1 MVWSKGDNMFDY
13 LWMWSEFLVRWLHVV
28 AGIAWIGSSFYFI
41 ALDLSLKPGKALPDE
56 AHGQAWQVHGGGFYN
71 MVKYLVAPAR
81 MPDEL
86 TWFKW
91 EAYTTWLSG
100 FALLT
105 LIYYAGAGLYMIDV
119 EILDLEPWQAVGLSV
134 GGIIATWVVYDGIC
148 RSPLGRNDVHLA
160 LAGFAFIV
168 ALAWLYSEMFSARGA
183 FVQIGVSIGTIMVAN
198 VAMVIIP
205 GQRKVVTALVAGEE
219 PDPRYGARGKQR
231 SLHNNYLTLPVV
243 FVMIGGHYPAVF
255 ATEYAWVILALVLV
269 MGAVI
274 RHFFNTK
281 HKGQP
286 APWWTWI
293 VAAALTVGAI
303 FLSHA
308 GAPKYDADA
317 YAEYEFG
324 EGAELHLAAV
334 ELVTERCAICHARV
348 PQWDGMAF
356 PPKGVVLETE
366 SDILRQMDD
375 IYWQV
380 AASHA
385 MPPGNVIWVED
396 EERAMLARWR
406 AMLRAGEMVPEK
418 G

>member
-1 MVWSKGDNMFDY
+1 MFDY

-255 ATEYAWVILALVLV
+255 ATEYAWIILALVLV

>member
-1 MVWSKGDNMFDY
+1 MIDY

-41 ALDLSLKPGKALPDE
+41 ALDLSLKPGKQLPDE

-105 LIYYAGAGLYMIDV
+105 IIYYAGAGLYMIDV
-119 EILDLEPWQAVGLSV
+119 EILDLEPWQAVALSIV
-134 GGIIATWVVYDGIC
+134 GIIASWLAYDAMC
-148 RSPLGRNDVHLA
+148 RSPLGRSDHALA
-160 LAGFAFIV
+160 LAGFVFIV
-168 ALAWLYSEMFSARGA
+168 VLAWLYTEMFSARGA

-205 GQRKVVTALVAGEE
+205 GQKKVVAALVAGDT
-219 PDPRYGARGKQR
+219 PDPAFGRRGKQR

-255 ATEYAWVILALVLV
+255 ATDYAWVILALVLV
-269 MGAVI
+269 IGAVI
-274 RHFFNTK
+274 RHFFNTR
-281 HKGQP
+281 HKGDP
-286 APWWTWI
+286 APWWTWG
-293 VAAALTVGAI
+293 VAAALTVAAV
-303 FLSHA
+303 LLTKA
-308 GAPKYDADA
+308 GAPKYDQAA
-317 YAEYEFG
+317 YEDQAFG
-324 EGAELHLAAV
+324 TGVELHLAAV
-334 ELVTERCAICHARV
+334 ELVTERCAICHAAV

-356 PPKGVVLETE
+356 APKGVMLETE
-366 SDILRQMDD
+366 ADIMAQVDA
-375 IYWQV
+375 IYWQA

-385 MPPGNVIWVED
+385 MPPGNVIWMEP
-396 EERAMLARWR
+396 EERAMLATWR
-406 AMLRAGEMVPEK
+406 RMLRAGELTTGEA

>member
-1 MVWSKGDNMFDY
+1 MIDY
-13 LWMWSEFLVRWLHVV
+13 MWMWSEFLVRWLHVV

-41 ALDLSLKPGKALPDE
+41 ALDLSLKPGKQLPEE

-105 LIYYAGAGLYMIDV
+105 IIYYAGSGLYMIDP
-119 EILDLEPWQAVGLSV
+119 EILDLDPWQAIALSI
-134 GGIIATWVVYDGIC
+134 GGIVASWVAYDVMC
-148 RSPLGRNDVHLA
+148 RSPLGRDDRVLA
-160 LAGFAFIV
+160 LAGFVFIV
-168 ALAWLYSEMFSARGA
+168 ALAWLYTEIFSARGA

-205 GQRKVVTALVAGEE
+205 GQKKVVAALVAGDS
-219 PDPRYGARGKQR
+219 PDPAFGRRGKQR
-231 SLHNNYLTLPVV
+231 SLHNNYLTLPVI

-255 ATEYAWVILALVLV
+255 ATDYAWVILALVLV
-269 MGAVI
+269 VGAVI

-281 HKGQP
+281 HKGDP
-286 APWWTWI
+286 APWWTWG
-293 VAAALTVGAI
+293 VAAALIVAAVL
-303 FLSHA
+303 LSRA
-308 GAPKYDADA
+308 GAPKYDESA
-317 YAEYEFG
+317 YLEQGYG
-324 EGAELHLAAV
+324 EGIELHLAAV
-334 ELVTERCAICHARV
+334 DLVTERCSMCHAAV

-356 PPKGVVLETE
+356 PPKGVVLESE
-366 SDILRQMDD
+366 ADIMAQVDA

-385 MPPGNVIWVED
+385 MPPGNVIWVEP
-396 EERAMLARWR
+396 EERAMLAKWR
-406 AMLRAGEMVPEK
+406 QMLRSGLPITGDAG
-418 G
+418 